1 MKVAHIIATLDVGGA
16 EKQLLTLCRE
26 QVRHGYEVL
35 VVPLKGSNNLENE
48 FRLGGVKVDNRLRGK
63 RIWKQWTHL
72 FNLVRNHQSFIFHSH
87 SPKAQ
92 LLLSLIPL
100 NLTNGIVIS
109 KHDAMPF
116 IPSLPSWL
124 SRLLWKFAQAR
135 ANRVILISNAIR
147 LEMELRRESILPK
160 KTDVIYYGISEEEIR
175 EIQQSN
181 RSKARD
187 AWKISNPTFVIG
199 TVGRLVKEK
208 NHLFLIEVFHEFIKI
223 NPNSFLVIC
232 GYGPLEDELRQKIEE
247 LNIVENVAICSNLK
261 NVKEVYKGFD
271 LFVLPSVTEG
281 FGLVLLEAMSANLPI
296 LGSRVGAIPEVLG
309 QDCEFMFNPT
319 NQGEL
324 IELLVKAQNSKI
336 RDEYINQTSEKLS
349 YFSSESMFKRIESIY
364 SSL

>member
-1 MKVAHIIATLDVGGA
+1 MKVVHLIATLDVGGA

-26 QVRHGYEVL
+26 QVRHGYEVM
-35 VVPLKGSNNLENE
+35 VVPMKGSNNLEDE
-48 FRLGGVKVDNRLRGK
+48 FRLVGVKVDNQLRGK

-72 FNLVRNHQSFIFHSH
+72 LKLVRNHRSFIYHSH
-87 SPKAQ
+87 SPRAQ
-92 LLLSLIPL
+92 LLLGLMPPKSMKGVVL
-100 NLTNGIVIS
+100 S

-116 IPSLPSWL
+116 VPILPGWF
-124 SRLLWKFAQAR
+124 SRLLWKFAQSR

-147 LEMELRRESILPK
+147 LEMNLRRESISPR
-160 KTDVIYYGISEEEIR
+160 KTDVVYYGISQEEIR

-208 NHLFLIEVFHEFIKI
+208 NHLFLIEVFHEFIKLY
-223 NPNSFLVIC
+223 PNSFLVIC
-232 GYGPLEDELRQKIEE
+232 GYGPLEDELRQKIGE
-247 LNIVENVAICSNLK
+247 LNIVENVAICSNVK

-271 LFVLPSVTEG
+271 LFVLPSITEG
-281 FGLVLLEAMSANLPI
+281 FGLVLLEAMCADLPI

-309 QDCEFMFNPT
+309 RDCEFMFNPS

-324 IELLVKAQNSKI
+324 LELLVQAQNSKI
-336 RDEYINQTSEKLS
+336 RNEYINRTSEKLS